1 MNLKSVPVIFL
12 TGMSLST
19 VVFTVL
25 AVVLSGY

>member
-12 TGMSLST
+12 AAMSVST